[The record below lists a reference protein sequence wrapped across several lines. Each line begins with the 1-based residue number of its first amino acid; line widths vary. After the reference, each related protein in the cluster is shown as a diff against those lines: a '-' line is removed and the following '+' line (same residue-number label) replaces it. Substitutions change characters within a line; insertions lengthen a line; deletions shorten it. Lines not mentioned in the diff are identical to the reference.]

1 MQLNLCVLNLYAFF
15 PSIESR
21 SESSSVMS
29 DSATPWTIQTMEFS
43 RILEWVAIPFSRGSS
58 QCMGRTQVSCFA
70 NMFFT
75 IWDTREG
82 SKVIIVVFIIVMK
95 YIDNEKYKENVLL
108 YRALI
113 FDVHACVLSC
123 FSHIQLI
130 AALWAF
136 TCQAPLSSGVL

>member
-1 MQLNLCVLNLYAFF
+1 
-15 PSIESR
+15 
-21 SESSSVMS
+21 
-29 DSATPWTIQTMEFS
+29 
-43 RILEWVAIPFSRGSS
+43 
-58 QCMGRTQVSCFA
+58 MGWTQVSCIA

-95 YIDNEKYKENVLL
+95 YIDYENYKENVLL
-108 YRALI
+108 YGALV

-130 AALWAF
+130 ATLWAF

>member
-1 MQLNLCVLNLYAFF
+1 MKRLAAHSFPTLCNPMDYSS
-15 PSIESR
+15 PG
-21 SESSSVMS
+21 SSVHGILQ
-29 DSATPWTIQTMEFS
+29 A
-43 RILEWVAIPFSRGSS
+43 RILVWVAIPFSRGSS
-58 QCMGRTQVSCFA
+58 QCMGWTQVSCFA

>member
-1 MQLNLCVLNLYAFF
+1 MDYSS
-15 PSIESR
+15 PG
-21 SESSSVMS
+21 SSVNGILQ
-29 DSATPWTIQTMEFS
+29 A
-43 RILEWVAIPFSRGSS
+43 RVLEWVAIPFSRGSS
-58 QCMGRTQVSCFA
+58 QRMGWTQVSCIA

-95 YIDNEKYKENVLL
+95 YIDYENYKENVLW
-108 YRALI
+108 YGALV
-113 FDVHACVLSC
+113 FDVHARVLSC

-130 AALWAF
+130 ATLWAF